1 MSYDWNLELHVL
13 AKWNDLGRCDT
24 HQHPPLPVKPPRGKS
39 NGILFGVSRECVL
52 CESVSSD
59 AFDGLRGVGMLV
71 GDVLLEG
78 VSDDGDGLSLADELQ
93 YVYDIHATIGGL

>member
-1 MSYDWNLELHVL
+1 ML
-13 AKWNDLGRCDT
+13 AKRNGLGRCDA

-39 NGILFGVSRECVL
+39 TGILFGVSRERVL

-59 AFDGLRGVGMLV
+59 ALDGQRGVEMWA

-78 VSDDGDGLSLADELQ
+78 VSEEGDGLPLAEELQ

>member
-13 AKWNDLGRCDT
+13 AKWNGLGICNA
-24 HQHPPLPVKPPRGKS
+24 HQHPPLPVNPPRGKS
-39 NGILFGVSRECVL
+39 TGILFGVSRERAL
-52 CESVSSD
+52 CESVSSE
-59 AFDGLRGVGMLV
+59 ALDGLRGAEMWA

-78 VSDDGDGLSLADELQ
+78 VSDEGDGLPLADELQ